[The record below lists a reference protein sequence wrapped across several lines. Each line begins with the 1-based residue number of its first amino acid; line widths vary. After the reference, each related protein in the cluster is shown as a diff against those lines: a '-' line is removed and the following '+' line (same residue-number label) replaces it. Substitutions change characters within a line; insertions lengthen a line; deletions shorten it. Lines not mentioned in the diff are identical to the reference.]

1 LVATRKVIAVKIRSS
16 AEKHRP
22 LVLRHRA
29 PRLPTL
35 PPPPLAPHKSSPQP
49 PSTVQENS
57 SNRRPLPPPPLSFL
71 NSSKS

>member
-1 LVATRKVIAVKIRSS
+1 LVATKKVIAVKIRSS
-16 AEKHRP
+16 AKKHRP

-49 PSTVQENS
+49 PSTVQES
-57 SNRRPLPPPPLSFL
+57 SNRRPLLPPPLSFL
-71 NSSKS
+71 SSKS